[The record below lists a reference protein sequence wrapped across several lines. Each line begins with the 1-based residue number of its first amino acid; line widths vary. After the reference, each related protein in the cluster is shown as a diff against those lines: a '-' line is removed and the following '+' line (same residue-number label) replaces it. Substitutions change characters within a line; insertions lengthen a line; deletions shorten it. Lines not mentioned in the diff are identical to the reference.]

1 MKKCLKRHYKLGGGN
16 SLKDLRKYEEG
27 EEKRIGQN
35 GSGVTYKG
43 GVVHGEEGAFEGNH
57 KNHKRGR
64 GYSLRFPERGRKGR
78 IWETAEPTRH
88 QRSGA
93 GARMHGR
100 IYRRGDGNSVSGAL
114 PHEKDKLQRRKKMEK
129 TTANSLRQEAEKLGL
144 RAGRRIDVIDS
155 MDGEENERRR
165 KRSGVVVRLF
175 RHFFQCDMGG
185 YTECFRYNT
194 LLRKEM
200 GEKVRLRGF

>member
-1 MKKCLKRHYKLGGGN
+1 MKKCLKRHCKLGGGN
-16 SLKDLRKYEEG
+16 SLKDLRRYEEG

-114 PHEKDKLQRRKKMEK
+114 PHEKDKLQKEEEDGENDGKQP
-129 TTANSLRQEAEKLGL
+129 AAG
-144 RAGRRIDVIDS
+144 GRRIDVIDS